1 MPKQYTDTQ
10 LTNADANLDSTFGE
24 IFNKSTNMEDDAD
37 DMQIIDVDSDSNGDE
52 VNYDFSTP
60 TIDEKEILDSLGKKE
75 GTNGTDEDTN
85 ENPKQVSAKGDSAK
99 GDSAKVVP
107 AKENKEVDLE
117 KENERLEAENV
128 KLTALNNVYKEKLNE
143 LTFKY
148 SLLQEKDK
156 KVSSTADAWLQD
168 DSERIQQLEEI
179 YKNTY
184 AALDYKLIEDIVT
197 DTDLSTSTKR
207 QSALRNGLLEAKYQ
221 FDSVFGKSK
230 LDIARAK
237 IKHIVSKNNL
247 KPVIERKVLDY
258 FEQKFYNSSNR
269 EDSSAIDAVL
279 RRSIPELGK
288 DISKY
293 SASIKVKQ
301 AQKPDSEKELELLA
315 LQEENRLLKLR
326 GTNTTASQDNETNP
340 RNGKSFNSDYLANT
354 TPQFSKPK
362 QTNSFNR
369 RSMASIAGLSGL
381 YGQP

>member
-1 MPKQYTDTQ
+1 MPRQYTDTQ
-10 LTNADANLDSTFGE
+10 LANADANLDSTFGE
-24 IFNKSTNMEDDAD
+24 IFNKSTNVEDNAD
-37 DMQIIDVDSDSNGDE
+37 DMEIIDVDSDSNGDE

-60 TIDEKEILDSLGKKE
+60 TIDEKQILDSLGKKANESGSSNE
-75 GTNGTDEDTN
+75 GSNEGSDEGS
-85 ENPKQVSAKGDSAK
+85 KQSPTKELPV
-99 GDSAKVVP
+99 
-107 AKENKEVDLE
+107 KENKEVDLT

-301 AQKPDSEKELELLA
+301 AQKPDSEKELELRA

-354 TPQFSKPK
+354 APQFSKQK
-362 QTNSFNR
+362 QTNSFNG
-369 RSMASIAGLSGL
+369 RSMASIAGL
-381 YGQP
+381 YEQP

>member
-37 DMQIIDVDSDSNGDE
+37 DMQIIDVDSASNGDE
-52 VNYDFSTP
+52 VNYDFSAP
-60 TIDEKEILDSLGKKE
+60 TIDEKEILDSLGKKATA
-75 GTNGTDEDTN
+75 GNADTDETDEGSN
-85 ENPKQVSAKGDSAK
+85 ENPKQS
-99 GDSAKVVP
+99 P
-107 AKENKEVDLE
+107 AKENSTKENKEIDLV

-156 KVSSTADAWLQD
+156 KVSSTADVWLQD

-362 QTNSFNR
+362 QTNSFNG

-381 YGQP
+381 YGQQ

>member
-1 MPKQYTDTQ
+1 
-10 LTNADANLDSTFGE
+10 
-24 IFNKSTNMEDDAD
+24 MEDDAD

-52 VNYDFSTP
+52 VNYDFSAP

-107 AKENKEVDLE
+107 TKENKEIDLV

-184 AALDYKLIEDIVT
+184 AALDYTLIEDIVT

-301 AQKPDSEKELELLA
+301 IQEMGRVSTLIIWQTQRHNFLNQNKLIALMEGLWLA
-315 LQEENRLLKLR
+315 LL
-326 GTNTTASQDNETNP
+326 
-340 RNGKSFNSDYLANT
+340 DYLGYMDNHKKNLLNKCWNNL
-354 TPQFSKPK
+354 F
-362 QTNSFNR
+362 
-369 RSMASIAGLSGL
+369 
-381 YGQP
+381 

>member
-1 MPKQYTDTQ
+1 
-10 LTNADANLDSTFGE
+10 
-24 IFNKSTNMEDDAD
+24 
-37 DMQIIDVDSDSNGDE
+37 
-52 VNYDFSTP
+52 
-60 TIDEKEILDSLGKKE
+60 
-75 GTNGTDEDTN
+75 
-85 ENPKQVSAKGDSAK
+85 
-99 GDSAKVVP
+99 
-107 AKENKEVDLE
+107 
-117 KENERLEAENV
+117 
-128 KLTALNNVYKEKLNE
+128 
-143 LTFKY
+143 
-148 SLLQEKDK
+148 
-156 KVSSTADAWLQD
+156 LQD

-301 AQKPDSEKELELLA
+301 AQKPDSEKELELRA

-354 TPQFSKPK
+354 APQFSKQK
-362 QTNSFNR
+362 QTNSFNG
-369 RSMASIAGLSGL
+369 RSMASIAGL
-381 YGQP
+381 YEQP